1 MVVLLCHVL
10 GHGGVLFLSRGA
22 AHSVLGTTKSLSALK
37 RAGIL
42 GAELIRGLVNV
53 VTLFFFVIAAI
64 RAKLLGG
71 EIKNAKVVEFLSEL
85 KNTSENV
92 HLLSVDN
99 GGVTTSWR
107 G

>member
-1 MVVLLCHVL
+1 ML

-22 AHSVLGTTKSLSALK
+22 AHSVLGTAKSLSALK

-42 GAELIRGLVNV
+42 GSDLIRGLVDV
-53 VTLFFFVIAAI
+53 VTLLFFVIAAI

-71 EIKNAKVVEFLSEL
+71 EVENAKVVEFLSEL
-85 KNTSENV
+85 EDTSKNV

-99 GGVTTSWR
+99 CGVTTSWR

>member
-1 MVVLLCHVL
+1 ML
-10 GHGGVLFLSRGA
+10 GHGGVLFLCRGA
-22 AHSVLGTTKSLSALK
+22 AHSVLGTAKSLSALE

-42 GAELIRGLVNV
+42 GADLIRGLVDV
-53 VTLFFFVIAAI
+53 VTLLLFVIAAI

-71 EIKNAKVVEFLSEL
+71 EVENAKVVEFLSEL
-85 KNTSENV
+85 EDTSKNV